1 MKKYIVPIAFMIYL
15 VCGMAGCINEDIPGN
30 KQDNEIKVDKNSIV
44 LMLQNSK
51 NLDAKDA
58 LPNNEDYLEDISIFF
73 FDPTM
78 QKLEFSKTNLKVEEN
93 KLVTISLDA
102 KMNGKNFDIY
112 VIANYDVTTDE
123 IEGSD
128 IKKDKLELVVGETK
142 LEQLK
147 GLLLTTIFNRNLNGI
162 ESSFVMDGMVKDVEV
177 NLGEPISKT
186 ITLERAAARVQ
197 LFASFE
203 KFEETIDGVVHTY
216 TPRIQEI
223 PVTVTMYNGIGRTKF
238 SSYEPK
244 TADIVNPRVRTLN
257 ESKEDDLDGVTR
269 EYYYNTVPLY
279 SYANDWSGEAG
290 TSMATYLELKV
301 EWLHTTTTGINES
314 KPYYYQVPIS
324 NNQKL
329 ERNKAYQIHVDIS
342 MMGSEVPT
350 ETVVLEGKVEVISW
364 TDIEFDS
371 ELNRYKYLA
380 VSPQADTLRNVAS
393 AQFKYSSSS
402 PITVKVEEVSFINYQ
417 TAANDKVILNEAN
430 PTVQIGTGSS
440 LYTVELSD
448 FHAYIVGNEIYFE
461 HKINKENQFYPYVIR
476 LKVSN
481 NDEGVDD
488 EYINIIQYPAIY
500 VVAENNASNSNV
512 FVYNNSGHSEV
523 KGTVNGKDI
532 SFGKTVDIDASG
544 YDGDK
549 NPNQYT
555 IYVSAFDKDDVWDA
569 VAYKTGNVYNDADGH
584 DYKPYMIGDPREDDY
599 KVSNVDVV
607 KELKKYRA
615 TKSDEVSQGIV
626 APIFKVASSRG
637 GLGSSIGFATA
648 KHRCSAYQENGY
660 PAGRW
665 RLPTEAEIQY
675 IRNLSSK
682 NKIPALFLD
691 DDAYIAASG
700 RGWKWKR
707 NNYGWGDMESYGY
720 GFVRCVYDV
729 WYWGDEKIP
738 SSNTFKWGDDPN
750 GSLRGFN
757 E

>member
-58 LPNNEDYLEDISIFF
+58 LPNNEDYLEDISVFF
-73 FDPTM
+73 FDPTT
-78 QKLEFSKTNLKVEEN
+78 QKLEFSKTNLEVDEN

-162 ESSFVMDGMVKDVEV
+162 ESSFVMDGMVNVSV
-177 NLGEPISKT
+177 NLGKPIPKT
-186 ITLERAAARVQ
+186 ITLERVAARVQ

-216 TPRIQEI
+216 TPRIQEK
-223 PVTVTMYNGIGRTKF
+223 PVTITMYNGIGRTKF
-238 SSYEPK
+238 SSYAPT

-257 ESKEDDLDGVTR
+257 ESKNESKEDDLDSVTR

-290 TSMATYLELKV
+290 TSMATYLELQV
-301 EWLHTTTTGINES
+301 EWLHTSTAGDNEP
-314 KPYYYQVPIS
+314 KLYYYQVPIS

-350 ETVVLEGKVEVISW
+350 ETVVLEGEVEVISW

-402 PITVKVEEVSFINYQ
+402 PITVKIDEITYIDYSTSDNKLKYV
-417 TAANDKVILNEAN
+417 TDPEAD
-430 PTVQIGTGSS
+430 G
-440 LYTVELSD
+440 
-448 FHAYIVGNEIYFE
+448 FKAYIVGNEIYFE
-461 HKINKENQFYPYVIR
+461 HKIKKASQFFPYTIKLR
-476 LKVSN
+476 ISN
-481 NDEGVDD
+481 GDEGVAD
-488 EYINIIQYPAIY
+488 EIITILQYPAIY
-500 VVAENNASNSNV
+500 VSAEEDEEYKDKTTDNKNR
-512 FVYNNSGHSEV
+512 FVYGVWQARGISGTHVEI
-523 KGTVNGKDI
+523 GDI
-532 SFGKTVDIDASG
+532 SLGRVINLSQSEDD
-544 YDGDK
+544 
-549 NPNQYT
+549 NPNQYNIHVT
-555 IYVSAFDKDDVWDA
+555 AFDRGDEL
-569 VAYKTGNVYNDADGH
+569 ADGR
-584 DYKPYMIGDPREDDY
+584 PYMIGDPREEKTQTIVPQLREY
-599 KVSNVDVV
+599 KGAKTD
-607 KELKKYRA
+607 L
-615 TKSDEVSQGIV
+615 EVQNMI
-626 APIFKVASSRG
+626 APIYKIASSWG
-637 GLGSSIGFATA
+637 GTNPLLGTDFKGVQARCAT
-648 KHRCSAYQENGY
+648 YQENGY

-665 RLPTEAEIQY
+665 RLPTEAEIEY
-675 IRNLSSK
+675 IVNLSTK
-682 NKIPALFLD
+682 KQIPQLF
-691 DDAYIAASG
+691 YSGGQYYAASG
-700 RGWKWKR
+700 RYWDDGEWKTGGGAW
-707 NNYGWGDMESYGY
+707 NLY
-720 GFVRCVYDV
+720 VRCVYDV
-729 WYWGDEKIP
+729 WYWGDGKISP
-738 SSNTFKWGDDPN
+738 KNTFKWGDDPD